1 MTWKTISEI
10 ICKSSNKRNE
20 LEKIVVESKTIVDK
34 KEICNWFN
42 DFFSKIGP
50 KLAEN
55 IKAYDKIG
63 YETYLK
69 KCVLTS
75 FSFNLVDENDVMKY
89 LTTLRSKNVSGHD
102 GISVKLLKY
111 LVPVMI
117 KPLTLIIN
125 QSLVT
130 GIFPEK
136 LKIAKVSPLFKKDDI
151 TIMDNYRPVSLLTA
165 TSKVFE
171 KVVFTQLY
179 EYFDKIICFTQI
191 NMGFVN
197 YIPLS

>member
-20 LEKIVVESKTIVDK
+20 LEKIVVESKTIVNE
-34 KEICNWFN
+34 KEICNRFN

-55 IKAYDKIG
+55 IKAYDKRG

-89 LTTLRSKNVSGHD
+89 RTTL
-102 GISVKLLKY
+102 
-111 LVPVMI
+111 P
-117 KPLTLIIN
+117 
-125 QSLVT
+125 
-130 GIFPEK
+130 
-136 LKIAKVSPLFKKDDI
+136 
-151 TIMDNYRPVSLLTA
+151 
-165 TSKVFE
+165 
-171 KVVFTQLY
+171 
-179 EYFDKIICFTQI
+179 
-191 NMGFVN
+191 
-197 YIPLS
+197 